1 MLNKDMTK
9 ADIDEALKGK
19 GDYVKIDYLDRF
31 LKSNPP
37 LEKKKYAY
45 QKLAEVYEQR
55 GMFLDAAKC
64 YNSISLCSITFAEKI
79 KSHVKEAE
87 LSIKG
92 GNLHNA
98 DEAMKKAL
106 GESNSAER
114 ENVKKAI
121 KEFYKKQA
129 EAYEK
134 DNRRSHALKIYE
146 KLLLMGPS
154 DQEREEIKAK
164 LTKLYEQ
171 TGRLKDYFRLK
182 GSK

>member
-106 GESNSAER
+106 GESNSA
-114 ENVKKAI
+114 
-121 KEFYKKQA
+121 
-129 EAYEK
+129 
-134 DNRRSHALKIYE
+134 LKIYE